1 LERSPER
8 NIEGQHL
15 SSGKGLTVRNAFLC
29 AVLVTLLGGF
39 APIAAPAAVDE
50 SPSPTDSASTEPS
63 AAASPTASAN
73 VTASPGPESPV
84 DDTLASA
91 RAKEWLA
98 RLQRGQLD
106 RAQMTSDLSAGLQDA
121 TVQALAKQIP
131 LGTPQHIVLR
141 TRKQLAG
148 ITTWVFRVSWPDQT
162 LDYTFGI
169 DNVTGKI
176 SALYLRP
183 GAPA

>member
-1 LERSPER
+1 MRY
-8 NIEGQHL
+8 
-15 SSGKGLTVRNAFLC
+15 AFLS
-29 AVLVTLLGGF
+29 AVLVTLIGGF
-39 APIAAPAAVDE
+39 APIAVPAAGDE
-50 SPSPTDSASTEPS
+50 SPVPTDSASTAPS
-63 AAASPTASAN
+63 AEAAPAASASD
-73 VTASPGPESPV
+73 TASPAPQV

-106 RAQMTSDLSAGLQDA
+106 RAQMTADLSAGLQAA

-131 LGTPQHIVLR
+131 LGTPQRIVLR
-141 TRKQLAG
+141 TRKQIAG
-148 ITTWVFRVSWPDQT
+148 ITTWVFRVSWPDQV

-169 DNVTGKI
+169 ENVTGKI

-183 GAPA
+183 DAPA